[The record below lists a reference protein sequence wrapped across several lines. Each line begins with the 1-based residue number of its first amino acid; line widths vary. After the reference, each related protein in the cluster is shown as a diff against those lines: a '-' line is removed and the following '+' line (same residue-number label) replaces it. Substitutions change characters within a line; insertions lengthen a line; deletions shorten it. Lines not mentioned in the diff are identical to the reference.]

1 MICCILPG
9 IYLAIRLM
17 FTPMIAANHPE
28 VAFSDAFS
36 RSWQMTKGHFWI
48 LLWLGIVVIGINIV
62 GLICCCVGLI
72 VTSILS
78 YMMYACVYKLLTPV
92 DNSVSE
98 ETALVETV
106 E

>member
-1 MICCILPG
+1 M
-9 IYLAIRLM
+9 
-17 FTPMIAANHPE
+17 
-28 VAFSDAFS
+28 
-36 RSWQMTKGHFWI
+36 
-48 LLWLGIVVIGINIV
+48 LLGQFPSLINQ
-62 GLICCCVGLI
+62 CTYFNTYRLI